1 MDYSKFISKMALNRK
16 PSGISEMRTYL
27 RNASPSLVW
36 LASGVPNAQKFPYKE
51 ATFTLEDGKVI
62 TIKPDVMATCLQYG
76 PTTGYPPLLN
86 QLREMT
92 FKIHSPPCWPTSD
105 VIVTLG
111 CQDGMAKAIEMILNP
126 GDSILVEE
134 PCYSDT
140 LCILSAV
147 TPNFL
152 RVDADEYGMCPDA
165 LKRVLQE
172 TEKNNPDK
180 MPKLMYLVPNAS
192 NPAGK
197 TMNEERKR
205 RIYALASEY
214 DFIILEDDPY
224 YHLQFGDPEK
234 LAPSF
239 LSLDTDGRVLRM
251 DSFSK
256 IVSAGLRVGYVT
268 GPVQLLNRIVWH
280 MQASVLCPP
289 GITQVMISELLKEWG
304 DEGFRNHI
312 TNLRNFYKSQ
322 RDVMLQAADTHL
334 KGLCEWTV
342 PDGGIFVWF
351 KVLGVKDTEN
361 MIKQRAVK
369 KDVMLVP
376 GNNFM
381 LDTTKPCQYM
391 RAAYSNVTP
400 EQIMVAFKNL
410 AELIREEIALQDS
423 LTTA

>member
-1 MDYSKFISKMALNRK
+1 M
-16 PSGISEMRTYL
+16 
-27 RNASPSLVW
+27 
-36 LASGVPNAQKFPYKE
+36 
-51 ATFTLEDGKVI
+51 
-62 TIKPDVMATCLQYG
+62 
-76 PTTGYPPLLN
+76 
-86 QLREMT
+86 
-92 FKIHSPPCWPTSD
+92 
-105 VIVTLG
+105 
-111 CQDGMAKAIEMILNP
+111 
-126 GDSILVEE
+126 
-134 PCYSDT
+134 
-140 LCILSAV
+140 
-147 TPNFL
+147 
-152 RVDADEYGMCPDA
+152 
-165 LKRVLQE
+165 
-172 TEKNNPDK
+172 
-180 MPKLMYLVPNAS
+180 
-192 NPAGK
+192 
-197 TMNEERKR
+197 
-205 RIYALASEY
+205 
-214 DFIILEDDPY
+214 
-224 YHLQFGDPEK
+224 
-234 LAPSF
+234 
-239 LSLDTDGRVLRM
+239 DTDGRVLRM

>member
-1 MDYSKFISKMALNRK
+1 MDYLKFLSKTALNRA

-27 RNASPSLVW
+27 RDASPSLVY
-36 LASGVPNAQKFPYKE
+36 LASGVPNAEKFPFKK
-51 ATFTLEDGKVI
+51 ATFTLDDGKVI
-62 TIKPDVMATCLQYG
+62 EVAPDVLATCLQYG
-76 PTTGYPPLLN
+76 PTPGYAPLLE
-86 QLREMT
+86 QLKEMT
-92 FKIHSPPCWPTSD
+92 LRVHNPPRWSTSN

-111 CQDGMAKAIEMILNP
+111 CQDGLAKAMEMILNP
-126 GDSILVEE
+126 GDSMLVEE

-140 LCILSAV
+140 LCILSALS
-147 TPNFL
+147 PNFL
-152 RVDADEYGMCPDA
+152 RVDTDEYGMCPDS
-165 LKRVLQE
+165 LKAVLQE
-172 TEKNNPDK
+172 TQRNTPDK

-192 NPAGK
+192 NPSGK

-205 RIYALASEY
+205 RIYSLASEY

-224 YHLQFGDPEK
+224 YYLQYGDPK
-234 LAPSF
+234 NIAPSF
-239 LSLDTDGRVLRM
+239 LSLDTDGRVLRF

-268 GPVQLLNRIVWH
+268 GPSPLLDRIVWH

-304 DEGFRNHI
+304 EEGFKRHV
-312 TNLRNFYKSQ
+312 TGLRQFYQSQ
-322 RDVMLQAADTHL
+322 RDAMLQASDTHL

-351 KVLGVKDTEN
+351 KVPGVQDTET
-361 MIKQRAVK
+361 MIKKRAVK

-381 LDTTKPCQYM
+381 LDTKKPCQYM
-391 RAAYSNVTP
+391 RAAYSNVSQ
-400 EQIMVAFKNL
+400 EKIMGAIKNL
-410 AELIREEIALQDS
+410 AELIREEIALQNS
-423 LTTA
+423 LNSA